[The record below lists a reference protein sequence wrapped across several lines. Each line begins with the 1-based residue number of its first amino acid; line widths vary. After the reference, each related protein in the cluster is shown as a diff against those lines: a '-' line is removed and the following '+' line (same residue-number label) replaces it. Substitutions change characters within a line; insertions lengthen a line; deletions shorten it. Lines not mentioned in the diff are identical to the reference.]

1 MKTPLSG
8 AFPVLPTPFRS
19 NGAIDETDF
28 IAIIRFALGSAVD
41 GVVYPG
47 VASEVDTLSEEERR
61 SQVDLLGQARSGAR
75 FRSSSARAIPIPS
88 VAARHV
94 AHAAE
99 IGAAAAMVMAPG
111 HLGNSIEAQTEY
123 FQQVAADAGVPIMLQ
138 NQPKPIGAGLT
149 PEEVAAVAS
158 AVDDD
163 PLHQGGDAALR
174 PAPHAHQECGGR
186 LRRCDLRRRRRALRD
201 G

>member
-61 SQVDLLGQARSGAR
+61 SQVDLLGQGDRKPDPDHHRRERS
-75 FRSSSARAIPIPS
+75 RSRHRRPPRRPCGCRSAPP
-88 VAARHV
+88 
-94 AHAAE
+94 
-99 IGAAAAMVMAPG
+99 
-111 HLGNSIEAQTEY
+111 
-123 FQQVAADAGVPIMLQ
+123 
-138 NQPKPIGAGLT
+138 
-149 PEEVAAVAS
+149 
-158 AVDDD
+158 
-163 PLHQGGDAALR
+163 
-174 PAPHAHQECGGR
+174 
-186 LRRCDLRRRRRALRD
+186 RRW
-201 G
+201 